1 MLHKTRGIV
10 LKTFNYSETSL
21 IVHVLTEKFGTQ
33 SYLLKGVRK
42 NKTKIKMSMLQPLH
56 LLDMVVYHKP
66 NGGLQSIAELKNDP
80 ILSEIPYN
88 IIKTSL
94 AIFICE
100 LLYVTLKE
108 SNTDE
113 DLFEFAFQS
122 IQLLDLTQAP
132 LANFHLFFMLRFS
145 KFLGIYP
152 AQAIKVSDN
161 YFDVKNGVFVNGIP
175 SHPVYMEKEN
185 TEFLKQLM
193 QNNFEQAAQL
203 QLSSEER
210 KKFLQALIAYYQY
223 HLEGFRGLQSHVVLE
238 EVLSN

>member
-1 MLHKTRGIV
+1 
-10 LKTFNYSETSL
+10 
-21 IVHVLTEKFGTQ
+21 
-33 SYLLKGVRK
+33 
-42 NKTKIKMSMLQPLH
+42 
-56 LLDMVVYHKP
+56 
-66 NGGLQSIAELKNDP
+66 
-80 ILSEIPYN
+80 
-88 IIKTSL
+88 
-94 AIFICE
+94 
-100 LLYVTLKE
+100 VTLKE

-152 AQAIKVSDN
+152 TQAVKVSDN

>member
-10 LKTFNYSETSL
+10 LKTFNYSESSL

-42 NKTKIKMSMLQPLH
+42 NKSKIKMSMLQPLH

-66 NGGLQSIAELKNDP
+66 NGGLQSISEIKNDP
-80 ILSEIPYN
+80 ILSEIPYD
-88 IIKTSL
+88 IVKTSL

-100 LLYVTLKE
+100 LIYVTLKE

-113 DLFEFAFQS
+113 ELFEFVFQS

-132 LANFHLFFMLRFS
+132 LANFHLFFMIRFA

-152 AQAIKVSDN
+152 AYSAKESDL
-161 YFDVKNGVFVNGIP
+161 YFDVQNGIFISHIP

-185 TEFLKQLM
+185 TAFLKKMM
-193 QNNFEQAAQL
+193 QSTFDQAANL
-203 QLSSEER
+203 QLNSEER
-210 KKFLQALIAYYQY
+210 KKFLVALIAYYQY
-223 HLEGFRGLQSHVVLE
+223 HLEGFKGLQSHVVLE